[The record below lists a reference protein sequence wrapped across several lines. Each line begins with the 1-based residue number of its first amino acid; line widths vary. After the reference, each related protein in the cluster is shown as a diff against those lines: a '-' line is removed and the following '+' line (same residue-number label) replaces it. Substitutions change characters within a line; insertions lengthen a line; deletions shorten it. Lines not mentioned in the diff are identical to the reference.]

1 MAKKISKFRKRN
13 IFQKYSE
20 VFLTKC
26 LIAMKENK
34 EYKAQFW
41 SVLLFDII
49 LVFVILLFF
58 EFYGKLVFE
67 ILNWSLLDFFILFCF
82 QLLAG
87 KFYWMH
93 NLRFLSQR
101 ILQGELNLYLVRPI
115 NTFFLTSIKFISGS
129 NIITGVILLIITI
142 FSVFIGNY
150 QNMIYSFIILILG
163 SIYFLIFID
172 FLYSFAFFIKDSKF
186 LVEIF
191 NHELNMNIQHY
202 TPKLFE
208 RTSFKW
214 IAFLLPSAI
223 YGFFAVEALKNE
235 FTLLLFFLPYIIIS
249 FFIMFFGII
258 VMWHYGLKKYEAF
271 G

>member
-1 MAKKISKFRKRN
+1 MNETNKFRKRN
-13 IFQKYSE
+13 FFQKYSE
-20 VFLTKC
+20 VFFTKC
-26 LIAMKENK
+26 KIALKENK

-41 SVLLFDII
+41 SVVLFDLI

-67 ILNWSLLDFFILFCF
+67 ILNWSIFDFFLLFCF

-101 ILQGELNLYLVRPI
+101 ILQGELNLYLIRPV

-129 NIITGVILLIITI
+129 NIITGVILLIVTI
-142 FSVFIGNY
+142 FAIFIGNY
-150 QNMIYSFIILILG
+150 QNIILAVIILVLG
-163 SIYFLIFID
+163 SIYFVIFID
-172 FLYSFAFFIKDSKF
+172 FLYSFAFFIKESMF
-186 LVEIF
+186 LVQIF
-191 NHELNMNIQHY
+191 NHQLNMNIQHF

-208 RTSFKW
+208 MSIFKW
-214 IAFLLPSAI
+214 VAFLLPSAI
-223 YGFFAVEALKNE
+223 YGFFAVQALKNE
-235 FTLLLFFLPYIIIS
+235 FTLLLFFLPYLLIS
-249 FFIMFFGII
+249 FFIMLFGVIL
-258 VMWHYGLKKYEAF
+258 MWHYGLKKYEAF